1 MCASVRVPVPG
12 TDQLVWAQIDPEPF
26 EGRPLLSQA
35 AAARLCRW
43 SIDWERRDRSK
54 LYYKGGRSPSIA
66 AARWE
71 AQWVIRRL
79 LTDPYRAKSP
89 TTGEP

>member
-54 LYYKGGRSPSIA
+54 LYYK
-66 AARWE
+66 E
-71 AQWVIRRL
+71 AV
-79 LTDPYRAKSP
+79 PRASRPHAGKP
-89 TTGEP
+89 NG